1 MIKRSQAE
9 QLLKDDTFIE
19 VFDIIRKEQVKKFLE
34 SGNSDTEAR
43 EDAFAM
49 TRVLNRFE
57 SILKRAITS
66 EVMNDK
72 RSK

>member
-9 QLLKDDTFIE
+9 QLLKNDTFIE

-49 TRVLNRFE
+49 TRVLNKFE

-72 RSK
+72 RRK

>member
-9 QLLKDDTFIE
+9 QLLKNDTFIE

-43 EDAFAM
+43 EDAYAM
-49 TRVLNRFE
+49 TKVLNKFE

>member
-9 QLLKDDTFIE
+9 QLLKNDTFIE

-43 EDAFAM
+43 EDAYAM
-49 TRVLNRFE
+49 TKVLNRFE

>member
-1 MIKRSQAE
+1 MIKRAQAE
-9 QLLKDDTFIE
+9 QLLKDDTFNE

-34 SGNSDTEAR
+34 SGNSDKEAR
-43 EDAFAM
+43 EDAYAM
-49 TRVLNRFE
+49 TRVLNKFE
-57 SILKRAITS
+57 TILKRAITN

>member
-34 SGNSDTEAR
+34 S
-43 EDAFAM
+43 
-49 TRVLNRFE
+49 V
-57 SILKRAITS
+57 ILIKKPEKMPTL
-66 EVMNDK
+66 
-72 RSK
+72 

>member
-1 MIKRSQAE
+1 MILKSQAE
-9 QLLKDDTFIE
+9 RLLKNDTFVE
-19 VFDIIRKEQVKKFLE
+19 VFDIIRNEQVKKFLI
-34 SGNSDTEAR
+34 SGKSDTEAR

-49 TRVLNRFE
+49 TRVLNKFE
-57 SILKRAITS
+57 STLKRAITS

>member
-9 QLLKDDTFIE
+9 QLLKNDTFIE

>member
-9 QLLKDDTFIE
+9 QLLKNDTFIE

-49 TRVLNRFE
+49 TRVLNKFE
-57 SILKRAITS
+57 STLKRAITS

>member
-1 MIKRSQAE
+1 MIKRAQAE
-9 QLLKDDTFIE
+9 QLLKDDTFNE

-34 SGNSDTEAR
+34 SGNSDKEAR
-43 EDAFAM
+43 EDAYAM
-49 TRVLNRFE
+49 TRVLIKFE
-57 SILKRAITS
+57 TILKRAITN

>member
-9 QLLKDDTFIE
+9 QLLKNDTFIE

-49 TRVLNRFE
+49 TRVLNKFE
-57 SILKRAITS
+57 TTLKRAITN

>member
-9 QLLKDDTFIE
+9 QLLKNDTFIE

-49 TRVLNRFE
+49 TRVLNKFE
-57 SILKRAITS
+57 TTLKRAITS

>member
-1 MIKRSQAE
+1 MINRAQAE
-9 QLLKDDTFIE
+9 QLLKNDTFIE

-49 TRVLNRFE
+49 TRVLNKFE
-57 SILKRAITS
+57 STLKRAITS

>member
-9 QLLKDDTFIE
+9 QLLKNDTFIE

-43 EDAFAM
+43 EDAYAM
-49 TRVLNRFE
+49 TKVLNRFE
-57 SILKRAITS
+57 NILKRAITS

>member
-9 QLLKDDTFIE
+9 QLLKNDTFIE

-57 SILKRAITS
+57 STLKRAITS

>member
-49 TRVLNRFE
+49 TRVLNKFE
-57 SILKRAITS
+57 TTLKRAITS

>member
-9 QLLKDDTFIE
+9 QLLKNDTFIE

-49 TRVLNRFE
+49 TRVLNKFE